1 MPTSLF
7 NELIAQELTI
17 EELGQAYGG
26 ILLILAGFV
35 AAKVIAGTVAA
46 GGVLIAKGISDATS
60 NDVYAPP
67 EQEGDMDD
75 SPDVHY

>member
-1 MPTSLF
+1 M
-7 NELIAQELTI
+7 
-17 EELGQAYGG
+17 
-26 ILLILAGFV
+26 LILAGYV

-46 GGVLIAKGISDATS
+46 GGVLIAKGIVDATS
-60 NDVYAPP
+60 NDVYSPP

>member
-1 MPTSLF
+1 M
-7 NELIAQELTI
+7 
-17 EELGQAYGG
+17 
-26 ILLILAGFV
+26 LILAGFV